1 MPPSKIYI
9 IENIAGKFAG
19 EKEVYMSTI
28 FPLFGAQIIPC
39 DTAVQA
45 GLRFG
50 DKGTH
55 TSRTIMLSELTELL
69 TALPNNAKREDY
81 ATAIIEENLLGK
93 QTTST
98 RRLTNQ
104 RLNELYSLDSK
115 LPIFR
120 VLRRLWEID
129 EKGRPLLALL
139 CTLGRDP
146 LLRATA
152 YSILFLNVGEELV
165 RQKYLNEIKQ
175 STGER
180 LNDSILDKVA
190 RNSGSSWTQSG
201 HLEGRVRKV
210 RKRVEPT
217 VGAVAYALWLG
228 SLFSF
233 AGEELLA
240 TPWMRI
246 LDSNQ
251 QELLEFTLRAKQ
263 LRLVDARVGGGIVE
277 INPACIDPEAEVI

>member
-1 MPPSKIYI
+1 
-9 IENIAGKFAG
+9 
-19 EKEVYMSTI
+19 MSTI
-28 FPLFGAQIIPC
+28 SPSYWAKIMPC
-39 DTAVQA
+39 YTAIQA

-55 TSRTIMLSELTELL
+55 TSRTIMLSELAELL
-69 TALPNNAKREDY
+69 VALPNDAKREVY
-81 ATAIIEENLLGK
+81 AAAIIEENLLGK

-104 RLNELYSLDSK
+104 RLGELYSLDRK
-115 LPIFR
+115 LPLFR

-139 CTLGRDP
+139 CALGRDP

-152 YSILFLNVGEELV
+152 PSILSLNEGAELV
-165 RQKYLNEIKQ
+165 RQKYLYDIKQ

-180 LNDSILDKVA
+180 FNDSILDKVA

-240 TPWMRI
+240 TPWIGI

-251 QELLEFTLRAKQ
+251 QELFELTLHAKQ
-263 LRLVDARVGGGIVE
+263 LRLVDARIGGGIVE
-277 INPACIDPEAEVI
+277 INPACIDPAVEVI

>member
-1 MPPSKIYI
+1 
-9 IENIAGKFAG
+9 
-19 EKEVYMSTI
+19 MSN
-28 FPLFGAQIIPC
+28 
-39 DTAVQA
+39 
-45 GLRFG
+45 
-50 DKGTH
+50 
-55 TSRTIMLSELTELL
+55 ELAELL
-69 TALPNNAKREDY
+69 MAVPDDSKREDY
-81 ATAIIEENLLGK
+81 AAAIIEENLLGK
-93 QTTST
+93 PTTST

-104 RLNELYSLDSK
+104 RLGELYILDGKVSL
-115 LPIFR
+115 FR

-139 CTLGRDP
+139 CALGRDP

-152 YSILFLNVGEELV
+152 NTILSLNVGEELV
-165 RQKYLNEIKQ
+165 RQKFLNDIKQ
-175 STGER
+175 LTGER

-251 QELLEFTLRAKQ
+251 QELLELTLRAKQ

-277 INPACIDPEAEVI
+277 INPAIIDPESEGI